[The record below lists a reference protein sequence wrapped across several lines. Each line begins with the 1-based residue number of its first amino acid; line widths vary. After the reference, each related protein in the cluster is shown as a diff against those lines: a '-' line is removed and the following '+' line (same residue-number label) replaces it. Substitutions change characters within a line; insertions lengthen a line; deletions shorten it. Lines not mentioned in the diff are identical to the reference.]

1 MKIGQYMRQFSVVL
15 ALLFLQTIV
24 FSILSLFLTE
34 EWKEQRF
41 PEEMKVAGIT
51 IGGLTYVEAQ
61 RRLED
66 VIYTI
71 DHIPLQVT
79 IGDRVFPIDKKAINL
94 SYDMDAT
101 MKKAQAVSRERT
113 MAGLW
118 QKWQGDAPPLGI
130 SFYVTYD
137 EKALEA
143 IITRI
148 SRNVGQ
154 QDSKRMA
161 EGGAVEVAAARKDM
175 QVDVPRTVKAI
186 DEELRMF
193 NQHLRVPLV
202 LLREKSGTNR
212 AVTRNALISALRN
225 IQ

>member
-24 FSILSLFLTE
+24 FSILSLFLAE

-41 PEEMKVAGIT
+41 PDEMKVAGIT
-51 IGGLTYVEAQ
+51 IGGLTHVEAQ

-66 VIYTI
+66 VVYTI

-79 IGDRVFPIDKKAINL
+79 IGDRVFLIDKKAIKL

-101 MKKAQAVSRERT
+101 MKKAQDVSRERT

-118 QKWQGDAPPLGI
+118 QKWQGDAPPLSI

-143 IITRI
+143 ILTEI

-154 QDSKRMA
+154 QDSKRTTKS
-161 EGGAVEVAAARKDM
+161 GVVNVAARKDI
-175 QVDVPRTVKAI
+175 QVDVPRTIKAI

-202 LLREKSGTNR
+202 LSREKPGTNR
-212 AVTRNALISALRN
+212 AVTRSTLTSAARE